1 MPGWR
6 RTLAI
11 MFLAQLLSQAGFSV
25 TYPFFPLYVQHL
37 GTHTGLSLEFLAGMT
52 ISSQAL
58 TMMFAA
64 PFWGALADRH
74 GRKLMVARAMF
85 GGTILLLLMGYVRSA
100 EELVLLRAIQGLI
113 TGTDSASNALVAACA
128 PRERMGFAMGMLQVG
143 LWAGIALGPIIGG
156 PLADAYGFSVPF
168 VVTAVLLGLAG
179 LLVWFGVDEQFDP
192 TQQITRKK
200 VSFSAGWRHVLSM
213 PGVPLTYSLRFLNAL
228 SRTMLTPILPLFIH
242 SLMPTSTGVSTVTG
256 IVVGAASASVTASAV
271 YLGKL
276 GDRLGHRRI
285 IILSALATALIYM
298 PQSFVTQGWQL
309 VVLQM
314 LTGAAAGGLISSSSA
329 LLARYT
335 EPGEEG
341 TVYGID
347 STVVAGARALSP
359 LLGATIAV
367 GFGYRGVF
375 TFTGLILLVVVFMA
389 FRWLPHDAPEPQLE
403 TI

>member
-11 MFLAQLLSQAGFSV
+11 MFIAQLLSQVGFSV
-25 TYPFFPLYVQHL
+25 TFPFFPLYVQHL

-58 TMMFAA
+58 TMMIAA

-85 GGTILLLLMGYVRSA
+85 GGSVLLLLMGYVRSA
-100 EELVLLRAIQGLI
+100 EELVLLRAIQGFV

-143 LWAGIALGPIIGG
+143 LWAGVALGPIIGG
-156 PLADAYGFSVPF
+156 PLADAFGFSVPF
-168 VVTAVLLGLAG
+168 IVTAILLGLAG
-179 LLVWFGVDEQFDP
+179 ILVWWGVDEQFDP
-192 TQQITRKK
+192 KQQRAAKR
-200 VSFSAGWRHVLSM
+200 VGFVMGWRHVLSM

-228 SRTMLTPILPLFIH
+228 SRTMLTPIMPLFIL
-242 SLMPTSTGVSTVTG
+242 SLMPTSTGVGTFTG
-256 IVVGAASASVTASAV
+256 VIVGAASASVTASAV
-271 YLGKL
+271 YLGRL

-285 IILSALATALIYM
+285 IVFSAMITALLYI
-298 PQSFVTQGWQL
+298 PQSFVTEAWHL
-309 VVLQM
+309 IVLQM
-314 LTGAAAGGLISSSSA
+314 MTGAAAGGLISSPSA

-347 STVVAGARALSP
+347 STVVSGARALSP
-359 LLGATIAV
+359 LLGASIAI

-389 FRWLPHDAPEPQLE
+389 ARWLPEDAPEPQLK